1 VVVVVWGV
9 GGCFINDASTCVQ
22 KVEIFARKALM
33 KGAQGR
39 RGTRR
44 RMQAEVVF
52 STRRR
57 VLLSLPLA
65 ALHFTS
71 FLLLA
76 GFSFSFLF
84 LHCTENFSVACFVFV
99 FLSFFVI
106 SFSLS

>member
-1 VVVVVWGV
+1 V

-84 LHCTENFSVACFVFV
+84 LALHRK
-99 FLSFFVI
+99 FLRRLFRFPFFFCYFFFAFLI
-106 SFSLS
+106 